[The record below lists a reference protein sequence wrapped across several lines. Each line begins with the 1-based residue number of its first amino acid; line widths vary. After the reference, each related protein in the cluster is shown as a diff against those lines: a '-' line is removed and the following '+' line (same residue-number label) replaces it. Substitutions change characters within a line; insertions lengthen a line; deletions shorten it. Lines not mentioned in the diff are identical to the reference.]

1 MTIAGKFQPFEW
13 VDVYL
18 LFQKLVGGFSND
30 RDVSFREGRSIS
42 SPVNIN
48 QVSTGRCFILI
59 LTDERNHG
67 LGNLAKSISLTVY
80 LECPIQQKCRMR
92 SWKTLWLVVST
103 HLRNISQMGNLPQAG
118 MKIPKIFELPPP
130 KRSCFFILE
139 PVLLDF
145 FWHSEWQSLMWLEP
159 TPGTLPSSN
168 YGRERINGYCRI
180 NGLAF
185 HRSL

>member
-18 LFQKLVGGFSND
+18 LFQKLVCGFSND
-30 RDVSFREGRSIS
+30 HDVSFREGRSIS

-92 SWKTLWLVVST
+92 SWKTKTLVCLFWS
-103 HLRNISQMGNLPQAG
+103 R
-118 MKIPKIFELPPP
+118 F
-130 KRSCFFILE
+130 CW
-139 PVLLDF
+139 F
-145 FWHSEWQSLMWLEP
+145 FWHSEWQVDVAGISRVKPATLSAEHEP
-159 TPGTLPSSN
+159 PRTSRQIFLFTNLPSLKTTWMF
-168 YGRERINGYCRI
+168 RWVC
-180 NGLAF
+180 
-185 HRSL
+185 